1 MQWLTLRSKNE
12 RAAPEWARAVGVM
25 PDGEL
30 FLPAAIGS
38 DDEAAGAA
46 CAAFDG
52 EPLVEHRG
60 HMFLRAQWLR
70 SEYRH
75 ARELIDRIEA
85 SFADGPM
92 MVFDA

>member
-25 PDGEL
+25 P
-30 FLPAAIGS
+30 
-38 DDEAAGAA
+38 
-46 CAAFDG
+46 DG